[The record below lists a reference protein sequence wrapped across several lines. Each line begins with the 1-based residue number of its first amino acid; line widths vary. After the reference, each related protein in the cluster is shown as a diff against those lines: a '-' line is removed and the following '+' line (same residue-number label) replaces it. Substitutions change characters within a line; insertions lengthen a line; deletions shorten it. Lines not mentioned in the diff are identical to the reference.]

1 MAGPVERGGLAE
13 QLWGDPVPHAHHV
26 EILERVRP
34 AVVARYAASLRR
46 DRLDALVLPT
56 TRLPARPIGQD
67 DRVQINGRPVDTLGA
82 YLRNTDPT
90 AFAGLPSISVPAGL
104 TASGLPVGLSFDG
117 LPGTDTLLLGLGAAF
132 ERSRQL
138 VDRSL

>member
-1 MAGPVERGGLAE
+1 VE
-13 QLWGDPVPHAHHV
+13 
-26 EILERVRP
+26 
-34 AVVARYAASLRR
+34 
-46 DRLDALVLPT
+46 
-56 TRLPARPIGQD
+56 
-67 DRVQINGRPVDTLGA
+67 INGRPVGTLEA

-117 LPGTDTLLLGLGAAF
+117 LPGSDSVLLALAAAF
-132 ERSRQL
+132 ERCRQQ